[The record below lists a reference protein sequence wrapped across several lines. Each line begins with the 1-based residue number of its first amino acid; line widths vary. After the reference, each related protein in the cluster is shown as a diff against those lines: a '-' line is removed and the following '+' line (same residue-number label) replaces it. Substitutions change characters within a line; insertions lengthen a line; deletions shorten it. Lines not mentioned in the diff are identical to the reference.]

1 MSNFALLKK
10 KDLMKMSYNIAVLD
24 LNAGRINE
32 GMRCIK
38 KLVEQF
44 LSQDGIVGQYTVFD
58 VRNSNEIPDIADYD
72 IFISS
77 GGPGAP
83 FIADE
88 KWEKPYFAFL
98 DGILNHNKQY
108 QNKKHLFLICHSF
121 QLACMHWDLAKVN
134 KRRSTSFGVM
144 PVHMTKAGLTEP
156 LFEGLTNPFFAV
168 DSRDY
173 QVVKPKDK
181 KLEQFG
187 ASILCKEKIRP
198 HIPLERA
205 VMAIRFSKEIFGVQF
220 HPEADAEGMLKYFN
234 REDKKALVI
243 KHHGKKKYLNM
254 LEHLED
260 EDKILRTH
268 NTMIPSFLNQAAHSI
283 MESKLQPI

>member
-10 KDLMKMSYNIAVLD
+10 NDLMKMSYNIAVLD
-24 LNAGRINE
+24 MNAGRVNE

-44 LSQDGIVGQYTVFD
+44 LSQDDVVGQYTVFE
-58 VRNSNEIPDIADYD
+58 VRNSNEIPDTADYD

-83 FIADE
+83 FIANE
-88 KWEKPYFAFL
+88 NWEEPYFAFL
-98 DGILNHNKQY
+98 DSILNHNKDH

-121 QLACMHWDLAKVN
+121 QLACLHWDLAKVN
-134 KRRSTSFGVM
+134 KRKSTSFGVM
-144 PVHMTKAGLTEP
+144 PVHKTKAGLTEP
-156 LFEGLTNPFFAV
+156 LFEGLMNPFFAV

-173 QVVKPKDK
+173 QVVKPKDRK
-181 KLEQFG
+181 MEQFG
-187 ASILCKEKIRP
+187 AEILCKEKIRP

-205 VMAIRFSKEIFGVQF
+205 VMGIRFSKEIFGVQF
-220 HPEADAEGMLKYFN
+220 HPEADSEGMLKYFN
-234 REDKKALVI
+234 RDDKRALVI

-260 EDKILRTH
+260 EDKIVRTH
-268 NTMIPSFLNQAAHSI
+268 NTMIPGFLNQAALSI
-283 MESKLQPI
+283 KESKLLPI